1 MENVLFVCIE
11 NSCRSQ
17 MAEGFAAH
25 FGKNVLKAYSA
36 GSKPSGIINP
46 AAIKVMKEDGIDISS
61 QKSKGF
67 NDLAVK
73 EFDRVITMGCGDAC
87 PLVRAKQRADWNI
100 PDPRDMDEVSF
111 REVRD
116 EIGRKVKDII
126 APLLNG

>member
-1 MENVLFVCIE
+1 
-11 NSCRSQ
+11 

-46 AAIKVMKEDGIDISS
+46 IAIKVMKEAGIDISS
-61 QKSKGF
+61 QPSKGF

-87 PLVRAKQRADWNI
+87 PIVPSKYHTDWHI
-100 PDPRDMDEVSF
+100 EDPKGKDMQFFRNTRDQIKANVMNLIKELSVKIEDYG
-111 REVRD
+111 
-116 EIGRKVKDII
+116 GR
-126 APLLNG
+126 